1 MCDYSL
7 ESAARRDA
15 AVGDQLKTARIGVH
29 GTIGLVSNNDTST
42 AVCLMP
48 GARLVVSGIPAG
60 LQQLWGV
67 GEVAIATFHK
77 RDGRNAYQGPM
88 GFYHDGV
95 VFDGARNTVVLFQE
109 FPLEIEVSV
118 ETIPGVACDDTP
130 IAAPREFAL
139 T

>member
-29 GTIGLVSNNDTST
+29 GTVGLVSRNDPDT
-42 AVCLMP
+42 AVCLLP
-48 GARLVVSGIPAG
+48 GARLVVSGIPDG
-60 LQQLWGV
+60 LRQQWGV
-67 GEVAIATFHK
+67 GEVVIATFHK
-77 RDGRNAYQGPM
+77 REERDTYQRPM

-95 VFDGARNTVVLFQE
+95 VFDGAPDRLVLFQE

-118 ETIPGVACDDTP
+118 ETIPGVASEYP
-130 IAAPREFAL
+130 APVQREFAL

>member
-29 GTIGLVSNNDTST
+29 GTIGLVSRNDPST
-42 AVCLMP
+42 AVCLLS

-60 LQQLWGV
+60 LQQQWGV
-67 GEVAIATFHK
+67 GEVAIATFQK

-95 VFDGARNTVVLFQE
+95 VFDGSPDRVVLFQE
-109 FPLEIEVSV
+109 FPLDVEVSV
-118 ETIPGVACDDTP
+118 ETIPGLASDIP
-130 IAAPREFAL
+130 AEAPREFEL

>member
-15 AVGDQLKTARIGVH
+15 AVGDQLRTARIGVH
-29 GTIGLVSNNDTST
+29 GTIGLVSRNDPAT
-42 AVCLMP
+42 AVCLLP

-60 LQQLWGV
+60 MQQQWGV
-67 GEVAIATFHK
+67 GEVAIATFQK
-77 RDGRNAYQGPM
+77 RDGRNVYQGPM

-95 VFDGARNTVVLFQE
+95 IFDGGRDTVVLFQE
-109 FPLEIEVSV
+109 FPLDVEVSV
-118 ETIPGVACDDTP
+118 ETIPGVANDLP
-130 IAAPREFAL
+130 AGQPHEFAL

>member
-7 ESAARRDA
+7 ESTARRDA

-29 GTIGLVSNNDTST
+29 GTIGLVTHADPST

-60 LQQLWGV
+60 LQQKWGV
-67 GEVAIATFHK
+67 GEVAIATFQK
-77 RDGRNAYQGPM
+77 RDGHDTYQRPM

-95 VFDGARNTVVLFQE
+95 TFDGTRDTIVLFQE

-118 ETIPGVACDDTP
+118 ETIPGAACDVP
-130 IAAPREFAL
+130 VNAPREFEPA
-139 T
+139 

>member
-29 GTIGLVSNNDTST
+29 GTVGLVSHDDPAT

-60 LQQLWGV
+60 LRQQWGV
-67 GEVAIATFHK
+67 NEVAIATFQK
-77 RDGRNAYQGPM
+77 RDRASGYQGPM

-95 VFDGARNTVVLFQE
+95 AFDGAHGAVILFQE
-109 FPLEIEVSV
+109 FPPEIEVSV
-118 ETIPGVACDDTP
+118 ETIPGTVCDLTVE
-130 IAAPREFAL
+130 APREFAL

>member
-29 GTIGLVSNNDTST
+29 GTIGLVSRNDPAT
-42 AVCLMP
+42 AVCLLP

-60 LQQLWGV
+60 LQQRWGV
-67 GEVAIATFHK
+67 GEVAIASFRK
-77 RDGRNAYQGPM
+77 RDGRDTYQGPM
-88 GFYHDGV
+88 GFYHDGIA
-95 VFDGARNTVVLFQE
+95 FDAAPDRLVLFQE

-118 ETIPGVACDDTP
+118 ETIPG
-130 IAAPREFAL
+130 IATDVPAGFQREFAL

>member
-29 GTIGLVSNNDTST
+29 GTIGLVSRNDPAT
-42 AVCLMP
+42 AVCLLP

-60 LQQLWGV
+60 LQQHWDV
-67 GEVAIATFHK
+67 GEAAIATFRK
-77 RDGRNAYQGPM
+77 RDERDAYQRPM

-95 VFDGARNTVVLFQE
+95 AFDGAPDKLVLFQE

-118 ETIPGVACDDTP
+118 ETIPGIASDDP
-130 IAAPREFAL
+130 APVQHEFAL
-139 T
+139 I

>member
-29 GTIGLVSNNDTST
+29 GTIGLVSRNDSAT
-42 AVCLMP
+42 AVCLIP
-48 GARLVVSGIPAG
+48 GARLVVSGIPAS
-60 LQQLWGV
+60 LQQHWGV
-67 GEVAIATFHK
+67 GEVAIATFEK

-95 VFDGARNTVVLFQE
+95 VFDGHGTMVLFQE

-118 ETIPGVACDDTP
+118 ETIPG
-130 IAAPREFAL
+130 IASEMPVEAPREFAL

>member
-29 GTIGLVSNNDTST
+29 GTIGLVSRNDPAT
-42 AVCLMP
+42 AVCLLP

-60 LQQLWGV
+60 FQQQWGV
-67 GEVAIATFHK
+67 GEVAIATFQK
-77 RDGRNAYQGPM
+77 RDGRNVYQGPM
-88 GFYHDGV
+88 GFYHDGI
-95 VFDGARNTVVLFQE
+95 VFDGADRVILFQE

-118 ETIPGVACDDTP
+118 ETIPGVASDLP
-130 IAAPREFAL
+130 AEAPLEFAL

>member
-29 GTIGLVSNNDTST
+29 GTIGLVSRNDPAT
-42 AVCLMP
+42 AVCLLS
-48 GARLVVSGIPAG
+48 GARLVVSGISAG
-60 LQQLWGV
+60 LQQQWNV
-67 GEVAIATFHK
+67 GEAAIATFQK
-77 RDGRNAYQGPM
+77 RGERDAYQRPM

-95 VFDGARNTVVLFQE
+95 VFDGESDRLVLFQE

-118 ETIPGVACDDTP
+118 ETIPGVASDDP
-130 IAAPREFAL
+130 ARALREFAL